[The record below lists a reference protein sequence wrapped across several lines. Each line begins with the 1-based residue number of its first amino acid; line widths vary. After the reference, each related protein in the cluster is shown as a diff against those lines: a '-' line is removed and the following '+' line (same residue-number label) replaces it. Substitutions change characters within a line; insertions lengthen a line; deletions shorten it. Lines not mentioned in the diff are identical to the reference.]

1 MSQRGSGLRSIIV
14 VIVISV
20 MTPNHI
26 YSEDPILDLQ
36 IMSFNIRYGTARDGR
51 NSWKNRRELV
61 CDIFRSHKPDIAGTQ
76 EALRF
81 QLDEIRAD
89 LGHFGEVGV
98 GREDGKESGE
108 YAAILYNSRKFKIC
122 DSGTFWFSEKPHKP
136 GSKTWGSNH
145 PRICTWALFKE
156 KKTGLRFYVY
166 NVHLDHKSQKSRQ
179 KSIEMLLE
187 RIMNRKHKFP
197 VLVTGDFNVNEKNPL
212 IRYLKGQVPGDEGQM
227 CPFPM
232 RDTFRHLYP
241 KASGG
246 TFNLFLGYQYGPK
259 IDFIFA
265 DTITQVTSAQII
277 RSSYKGRYPSDHFP
291 VTASVKIRN

>member
-122 DSGTFWFSEKPHKP
+122 DSGTFWFSEKPQ
-136 GSKTWGSNH
+136 T
-145 PRICTWALFKE
+145 
-156 KKTGLRFYVY
+156 
-166 NVHLDHKSQKSRQ
+166 
-179 KSIEMLLE
+179 
-187 RIMNRKHKFP
+187 RKQN
-197 VLVTGDFNVNEKNPL
+197 L
-212 IRYLKGQVPGDEGQM
+212 GQQ
-227 CPFPM
+227 
-232 RDTFRHLYP
+232 
-241 KASGG
+241 
-246 TFNLFLGYQYGPK
+246 
-259 IDFIFA
+259 
-265 DTITQVTSAQII
+265 
-277 RSSYKGRYPSDHFP
+277 
-291 VTASVKIRN
+291 